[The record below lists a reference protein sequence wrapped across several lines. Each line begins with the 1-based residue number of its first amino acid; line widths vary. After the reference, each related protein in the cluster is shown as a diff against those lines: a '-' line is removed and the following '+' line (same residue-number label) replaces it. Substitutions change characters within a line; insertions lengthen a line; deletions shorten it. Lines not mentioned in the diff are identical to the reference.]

1 MGQNVGIRLREL
13 QHAYE
18 QMPQYIIIGLLSVAI
33 NLIVFWIT
41 NKITEDIYISTLL
54 GNLASITL
62 NFTGLYKLFK
72 SNSIAPSV
80 IKYLFS
86 LIVFYFLSV
95 YSTIFLIEIG
105 LIDVVARAI
114 MVAIFFP
121 IVYLVN
127 KYLVFA

>member
-1 MGQNVGIRLREL
+1 MGQNVGIRLRAL